1 MVLYFFVCQSHQRP
15 QTEVS
20 DDVGPPTT
28 TATAV
33 AAAEADETVTDTV
46 AITTEDRTKIPDHN
60 GSRQV
65 TEATAVSV
73 RTSVNVSSAR
83 GPSRV
88 YEDFKPSRYYR
99 PDGDPIFERPSPPVT
114 REIFYKPQ
122 YFRRPGDH
130 RNVAFPQATTQ
141 YSEHRQPYS
150 NRTTSDEPTESRPV
164 GPFAGGP
171 PKTVQVL
178 PQYKP
183 IKHDSGE
190 VGPDFSLYD
199 GGQPHFS
206 RYPHGNEMLSPFPPD
221 IIHEPPMSYHNVVV
235 RKK

>member
-28 TATAV
+28 TATA
-33 AAAEADETVTDTV
+33 ATEADEVVTDTA
-46 AITTEDRTKIPDHN
+46 AITTQDRTKGPDQN
-60 GSRQV
+60 GTRQV
-65 TEATAVSV
+65 IEATAVSV
-73 RTSVNVSSAR
+73 RTSVNVSGAR
-83 GPSRV
+83 GPSPV
-88 YEDFKPSRYYR
+88 FEGFKPSRYYR
-99 PDGDPIFERPSPPVT
+99 PDGDPIFERPSLPVT

-122 YFRRPGDH
+122 YFRRPDDH
-130 RNVAFPQATTQ
+130 RSVAFPQATTQ
-141 YSEHRQPYS
+141 YSEHRQPHG
-150 NRTTSDEPTESRPV
+150 NRTTSDDPTESRPV
-164 GPFAGGP
+164 GPFAGAP
-171 PKTVQVL
+171 PKTAQVL
-178 PQYKP
+178 PRYKP

-190 VGPDFSLYD
+190 VAPDFSLYD

-206 RYPHGNEMLSPFPPD
+206 RYQPANEMLSPFPPD